1 MTRTERPPP
10 LPGERAPTRAQ
21 LDQAVRAL
29 ELLADETRLTL
40 LYVLTQG
47 EYDVNSLAVLVGNSL
62 TSTSQHLA
70 KLRAGGLVATRR
82 DGKRVIYRAK
92 GRHVRRLVTET
103 IAQAQRLAPSSTEPS

>member
-1 MTRTERPPP
+1 MTRAERPPP
-10 LPGERAPTRAQ
+10 LPGERPPTRDQ

-29 ELLADETRLTL
+29 ELLADETRLAL
-40 LYVLTQG
+40 LYVLTHG
-47 EYDVNSLAVLVGNSL
+47 EYDVNTLATLVGSSL

-92 GRHVRRLVTET
+92 GRHVRRLVIET
-103 IAQAQRLAPSSTEPS
+103 IAQAQRLAPSNTE